1 MSMGMGLRMVWCNNT
16 LSILNMQASTKLRYN
31 EYNRKFRTENSETQ
45 YTNERPQRARAQRPR
60 GDAREYRARALNQH
74 GG

>member
-1 MSMGMGLRMVWCNNT
+1 MSMGMGLRMVRCNNT
-16 LSILNMQASTKLRYN
+16 LSILNMQATTKLRYN
-31 EYNRKFRTENSETQ
+31 EYNRKLHTENIETQ

-60 GDAREYRARALNQH
+60 GDIREYRARALNQR

>member
-1 MSMGMGLRMVWCNNT
+1 MSMGMGLRMVWYNNT

-31 EYNRKFRTENSETQ
+31 EYNRKLRTENSETQ

-60 GDAREYRARALNQH
+60 GDAREYRARALNQR

>member
-1 MSMGMGLRMVWCNNT
+1 MSMGMGLRMVWYNNT
-16 LSILNMQASTKLRYN
+16 LSILNMQASTKLTYN
-31 EYNRKFRTENSETQ
+31 EYNRKLRTENSETQ

-60 GDAREYRARALNQH
+60 GDVREYRARVLNQR